1 MGVVREMPGKRSVE
15 MSLVREIKGL
25 RVALQLARERLET
38 GEEDFVT
45 AGGVVA
51 RLTDSVGRALVA
63 QSKLAAEGDGA
74 TRLRSETDRLLR
86 ELGLGEV

>member
-1 MGVVREMPGKRSVE
+1 MRGKGSVE
-15 MSLVREIKGL
+15 MSLVKEIKGL
-25 RVALQLARERLET
+25 REALELARERLEA

-51 RLTDSVGRALVA
+51 RLTDSVGRALLA
-63 QSKLAAEGDGA
+63 QSKLASEGGGA

-86 ELGLGEV
+86 ELGLGGE